1 MFNEIHSYNDLLLT
15 FIKSVNIQAF
25 PCGRRSSASSYDANN
40 NGQIAD
46 NEKFYFPFDPE
57 ARLST
62 EANTRKHSSLNGFTQ
77 TYLKEWDYTD
87 KKMLTMS
94 LAGYLFNIALT
105 GKHIVV
111 ESGKQVERAFDYSQP
126 SAFGEKLFES
136 LQTRAQKLLTDAN
149 SSNSPDKEDKIAA
162 ATAVLNTINSAT
174 QLYANILLEDVHLF
188 SSTANEYFTSI
199 LRDQYDTAGADLE
212 AKKATPGTLLDL
224 LNRATAEGTS
234 NLDARKD
241 PNNYYFSGL
250 SFSTVPLTGNTTD
263 ARSSLPITVER
274 IYMPGEQTTQLYV
287 SLRILERTKTSGDGV
302 TPETFTEWQICQSAY
317 LPKIEHGT
325 TEDSIIIYGDT
336 TLKGSNKELKVEGSV
351 DVAVNLNATSIT
363 VPYTGAAE
371 GDTTEINSDGISA
384 PFIYANLINADGIAV
399 NDEIGITDKNDKTKV
414 ITSIGANISTDG
426 NITAKGNIDVEDNI
440 NVGDLADN
448 EKATTDKGGCIVAKN
463 DITAK
468 RDLTAE
474 ENLYVEKNAEIA
486 GDTAVKKSLA
496 VGPNVAP
503 SATAGTIT
511 AETHI
516 ETPTLNVSNKLTALN
531 AEIGTAEIDNVTV
544 NETTTVTGTVE
555 ISDGTVVITNDS
567 PAKAKISNVTIDN
580 TINILTT
587 ANVQNSTG
595 TAKLNVD
602 KADVTEATIDKTS
615 LTEETS
621 ITGTLTVTNSS
632 TDKAKIDNV
641 TINNTIDV
649 LKAAN
654 IKNTAGDA
662 QLNVDNVSLEGTFTA
677 LTDLKDADGN
687 PISNITAHRAT
698 VTTLNATTAN
708 VTGTANVNTLNGNDI
723 QQKIGENYCDVPV
736 MFIKKDGDKYQL
748 QLSRVNKVGF

>member
-1 MFNEIHSYNDLLLT
+1 MFNETHLYNNLMLT

-25 PCGRRSSASSYDANN
+25 PCGRRSSVGSYDKNN
-40 NGQIAD
+40 NGEIAAD
-46 NEKFYFPFDPE
+46 EKFYFPFDPE
-57 ARLST
+57 ARLNT
-62 EANTRKHSSLNGFTQ
+62 EANNRKHSSLNGFTQ
-77 TYLKEWDYTD
+77 IYLKDWNKGDD
-87 KKMLTMS
+87 NLLTMS
-94 LAGYLFNIALT
+94 LAGYLFTIALT
-105 GKHIVV
+105 GKQG
-111 ESGKQVERAFDYSQP
+111 ESDFNFSQP
-126 SAFGEKLFES
+126 KDFGEEVISCLVRRAES
-136 LQTRAQKLLTDAN
+136 IKTSAVASGNTTIADVMEESKEAIESAN
-149 SSNSPDKEDKIAA
+149 RI
-162 ATAVLNTINSAT
+162 
-174 QLYANILLEDVHLF
+174 YANILLEDVHLF
-188 SSTANEYFTSI
+188 SSTANEYFTSV
-199 LRDQYDTAGADLE
+199 LRDQYDTTNADIDAE
-212 AKKATPGTLLDL
+212 KATPDPLLDL
-224 LNRATAEGTS
+224 LNRATADGQN

-241 PNNYYFSGL
+241 PHNYYFSGL
-250 SFSTVPLTGNTTD
+250 SFSTTPLTGNITD
-263 ARSSLPITVER
+263 TRSSLSLEVDR
-274 IYMPGEQTTQLYV
+274 VNMPDEKTTQLLV
-287 SLRILERTKTSGDGV
+287 SLCILEKVKTSADGV
-302 TPETFTEWQICQSAY
+302 TPEVWEWQIHQPAY

-414 ITSIGANISTDG
+414 ITSIGANINTDG

-448 EKATTDKGGCIVAKN
+448 EKATTDNGGCIVAKN

-468 RDLTAE
+468 QHLKAE
-474 ENLYVEKNAEIA
+474 KNLYVEENAEIA
-486 GDTAVKKSLA
+486 GTTAVKKSFA
-496 VGPNVAP
+496 VGPNVEP

-531 AEIGTAEIDNVTV
+531 AEIDTAEIDNVTV
-544 NETTTVTGTVE
+544 NETTTVTGTVK
-555 ISDGTVVITNDS
+555 ISEGTIEITNDS
-567 PAKAKISNVTIDN
+567 TAKAKISNATINNTID
-580 TINILTT
+580 ILTE
-587 ANVQNSTG
+587 ANVHNTDG
-595 TAKLNVD
+595 TAQLNVD
-602 KADVTEATIDKTS
+602 NATVTEATITKTT

-621 ITGTLTVTNSS
+621 ITGTLTVTNNS

-654 IKNTAGDA
+654 IKNDDGTA
-662 QLNVDNVSLEGTFTA
+662 QLNVDNISLEGIFTA
-677 LTDLKDADGN
+677 LNDLEDAQGN
-687 PISNITAHRAT
+687 PISNITANRAT
-698 VTTLNATTAN
+698 VTTINATTAN

-723 QQKIGENYCDVPV
+723 QQKIGENYQNVPV
-736 MFIKKDGDKYQL
+736 MFIEKDNDNKYQL
-748 QLSRVNKVGF
+748 KLFRVNKINY